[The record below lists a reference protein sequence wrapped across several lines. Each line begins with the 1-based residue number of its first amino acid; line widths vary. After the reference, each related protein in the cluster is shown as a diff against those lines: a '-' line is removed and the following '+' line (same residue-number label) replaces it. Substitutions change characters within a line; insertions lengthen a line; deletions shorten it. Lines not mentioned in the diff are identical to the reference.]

1 MIQKTLM
8 DSFGIECST
17 KEVNIKGLPVY
28 MKSGRRIYKLLFEE
42 YEFLVV
48 ELSAEDKFGT
58 IALKKQA
65 VQYRQLS
72 GLDVI
77 YVFESVSKKQ
87 RDALV
92 ANTISFICLP
102 DQLYIPVLGIALRNR
117 FKKMKQISAEKMM
130 PSTQCLFL
138 YLLYEKKTSVMKS
151 EAARKLSLTKTS
163 ITRASDQLKAMGLI
177 IEESEGTIVYMKP
190 VAMGRELYEMAKPYL
205 INPVQKVL
213 FVADSEYT
221 TGLLETGES
230 ALSNNS
236 MLSAPKVKNLAVYK
250 GDAAVEGF
258 DIIEPQ
264 WTSDKKFSRIE
275 LWKYDPTIFAD
286 NGNVDVVSLSMSLS
300 DNEDER
306 VQGELED
313 YMRRYKW

>member
-1 MIQKTLM
+1 MIQKMLM

-17 KEVNIKGLPVY
+17 KEVHIKGLPVY

-65 VQYRQLS
+65 VQYRDLS

-102 DQLYIPVLGIALRNR
+102 DQLYIPVLGIALRNH
-117 FKKMKQISAEKMM
+117 FKKMKQISVEKMM
-130 PSTQCLFL
+130 PATQCLFL
-138 YLLYEKKTSVMKS
+138 YLLYGKKTSVMKS

-163 ITRASDQLKAMGLI
+163 ITRASEQLKAMGLI
-177 IEESEGTIVYMKP
+177 AEESEGTIVYMKP
-190 VAMGRELYEMAKPYL
+190 VAMGRELYEMARPYL

-250 GDAAVEGF
+250 GDVTVEGF
-258 DIIEPQ
+258 DIVDPQ
-264 WTSDKKFSRIE
+264 WTSDKEFSRIE
-275 LWKYDPTIFAD
+275 LWKYDPAIFAD
-286 NGNVDVVSLSMSLS
+286 NGKVDVVSLSMSLS